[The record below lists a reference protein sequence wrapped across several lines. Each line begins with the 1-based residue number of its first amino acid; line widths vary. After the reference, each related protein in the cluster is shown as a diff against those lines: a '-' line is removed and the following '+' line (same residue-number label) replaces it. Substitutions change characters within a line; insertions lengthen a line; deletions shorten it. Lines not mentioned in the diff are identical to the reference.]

1 MAIYDRLK
9 RCEDPIWTQREV
21 EKFWKVLEPYLVHL
35 LNDEMPLPD
44 FNIDFSYMSADSE
57 KDRQHC
63 MDIVNGCVWKGRYSL
78 AVANMNA
85 SKAFFDGENTDPQS
99 RMIAERLREL
109 EGVFKHSPLQR

>member
-21 EKFWKVLEPYLVHL
+21 EKFWEVLEPYLVHL

-44 FNIDFSYMSADSE
+44 FNIDFSYLNTDSE
-57 KDRQHC
+57 KDRQYC
-63 MDIVNGCVWKGRYSL
+63 MDIVNGCMWKGRYSL

-85 SKAFFDGENTDPQS
+85 SKAFFDGENTGRQS
-99 RMIAERLREL
+99 RTLAERLGEL
-109 EGVFKHSPLQR
+109 EGVFKNSPMER